1 MSRVRKFSYV
11 IFLKSVSYLR
21 VSVEPN
27 KKMLLLEVGFTE
39 KEEKDNVVF
48 LPSGTRY
55 PCLTSPRERGCMP
68 KVFIYSILKYIAQH
82 GVYRMKVW
90 YKKTWL
96 IDCAQ
101 SSVLVI
107 DYVFFSMKRSV

>member
-1 MSRVRKFSYV
+1 
-11 IFLKSVSYLR
+11 
-21 VSVEPN
+21 
-27 KKMLLLEVGFTE
+27 
-39 KEEKDNVVF
+39 
-48 LPSGTRY
+48 
-55 PCLTSPRERGCMP
+55 MP
-68 KVFIYSILKYIAQH
+68 KVFIYSILKYIAQL

-90 YKKTWL
+90 YKKTCL